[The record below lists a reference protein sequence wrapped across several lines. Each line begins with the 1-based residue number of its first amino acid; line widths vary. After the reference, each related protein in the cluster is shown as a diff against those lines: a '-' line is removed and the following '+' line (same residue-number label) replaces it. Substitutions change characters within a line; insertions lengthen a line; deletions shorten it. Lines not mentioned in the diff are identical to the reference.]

1 MPIRALAALAV
12 STVCACN
19 PSSGKLTEG
28 NNSMNYQLSEL
39 DQHEFSGIRSLIAA
53 VQDKNVGYE
62 ILDLDGN
69 RLEID
74 MLEKKCRVAASII
87 AGYVIIDDG
96 DPRVLKRYVIKDLCA
111 DAVRPRKAF
120 GFKNPYQW

>member
-28 NNSMNYQLSEL
+28 NSSMNYQLSEL
-39 DQHEFSGIRSLIAA
+39 DLHEFSGIRSLVAA
-53 VQDKNVGYE
+53 VQGENVGYE
-62 ILDLDGN
+62 IFDLDGN
-69 RLEID
+69 RIEID
-74 MLEKKCRVAASII
+74 MMEKRCGESAIII
-87 AGYVIIDDG
+87 AGYIIVNDG

-111 DAVRPRKAF
+111 DILRPRKDF
-120 GFKNPYQW
+120 GFKNPYQ